1 MGHDTRQERTR
12 AFLYGESVFTT
23 MRVENG
29 RIFFADAHQR
39 RLLESAEWL
48 WPGTA
53 SQAQLL
59 WGSLTPPGETGTWR
73 ITLTAQASGRQLRL
87 VEPPE
92 LLLDDWWTPELPVPQ
107 AWQARTVRAAA
118 RPSEWPAFLKT
129 GDYLARL
136 VAARK
141 VAVHEIPLFHVKEK
155 VCEFLH
161 ANVFFWDGRGFHTPE
176 AGPDVLAGLGRARF
190 VEMLRSAKVPL
201 SEREIRLEEIAAFK
215 STLAVNAV
223 RGLISVDR
231 IDDREGLRHPLLETW
246 QRTFFENS

>member
-29 RIFFADAHQR
+29 RIFFADAHQK
-39 RLLESAEWL
+39 RLFESAEWL
-48 WPGTA
+48 WPGTV
-53 SQAQLL
+53 SQVERL
-59 WGSLTPPGETGTWR
+59 WSSLIPPGESGTWR
-73 ITLTAQASGRQLRL
+73 ITLTAQTTSRQLRL

-92 LLLDDWWTPELPVPQ
+92 LLLDDWWTPELPAPQ
-107 AWQARTVRAAA
+107 NWKARTVRAAA

-141 VAVHEIPLFHVKEK
+141 VAVDEIPLFHVKEK
-155 VCEFLH
+155 ICEFMH
-161 ANVFFWDGRGFHTPE
+161 ANVFFWDSRGFHTPSL
-176 AGPDVLAGLGRARF
+176 GPDVLAGLGRARF
-190 VEMLRSAKVPL
+190 VAMLQSAKIPL
-201 SEREIRLEEIAAFK
+201 TEREISLEELTTFK

-231 IDDREGLRHPLLETW
+231 IDEREGLRHPLLATW
-246 QRTFFENS
+246 QRTFFET

>member
-29 RIFFADAHQR
+29 RIFFADAHQK

-53 SQAQLL
+53 SQAERL
-59 WGSLTPPGETGTWR
+59 WNSLTPPGETGTWR
-73 ITLTAQASGRQLRL
+73 ITLTAQATSRQLRL
-87 VEPPE
+87 VEPAE
-92 LLLDDWWTPELPVPQ
+92 LLLDDWWTPELPAPQ
-107 AWQARTVRAAA
+107 TWQARTVRAAA
-118 RPSEWPAFLKT
+118 RPGEWPAFLKT

-141 VAVHEIPLFHVKEK
+141 IPAEEIPLFHVKEK
-155 VCEFLH
+155 ICEFLH
-161 ANVFFWDGRGFHTPE
+161 ANVFFWDGCGFHTPHV
-176 AGPDVLAGLGRARF
+176 GPDVLAGLGRARF
-190 VEMLRSAKVPL
+190 VDMLKAAKIPL
-201 SEREIRLEEIAAFK
+201 SERDISLEEVTNFK

-223 RGLISVDR
+223 RGLVSVDM
-231 IDDREGLRHPLLETW
+231 IDGREGLRHPLLDNW
-246 QRTFFENS
+246 QRTFFEN